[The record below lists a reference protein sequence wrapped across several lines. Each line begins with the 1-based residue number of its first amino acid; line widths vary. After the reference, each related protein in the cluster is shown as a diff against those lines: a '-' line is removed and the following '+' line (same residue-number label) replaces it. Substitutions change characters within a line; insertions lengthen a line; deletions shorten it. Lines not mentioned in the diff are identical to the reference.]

1 MFRVAGRLIIVI
13 TSNKCARDRGHGR
26 NRLFICCVWLLMTG
40 PLKLSPMQRFVSNCA
55 ELLMAQRKVLL
66 GFFLLVTLALG
77 YSATQVRLDPGF
89 NKQIPVRHAY
99 MVNFLDF
106 SRIFTGANRLLV
118 SVHWKGQGDIYN
130 PEFLQTL
137 QQVTDDVFFISGVS
151 RPSVTSLFTPNVRYI
166 EITED
171 GYVGDLVVPPQYA
184 ATAEDLQQ
192 VRSNAARSGQV
203 GRLLAN
209 DLKSA
214 MVRADL
220 QDIDP
225 KTGQP
230 VSYVQIAQ
238 RLEDIRAKYSSAD
251 IEINIVGFAKLVG
264 DVVEGL
270 NTVMGFFAIA
280 FLITG
285 ALLWVYS
292 RSLRLTLVALFV
304 ALLPVIW
311 LLGLLPLLGLGI
323 DPMSILVPFLIFSIG
338 VSHAVQMTNAWKQEV
353 LAGSD
358 SVTAAKAAFSKIFI
372 PGALALLM
380 NALGFG
386 VIMLIDI
393 PIVHELGVTAC
404 IGVMLMIITNKIMLP
419 LIIAHLRLEPRLMRA
434 QAQLLNQRHPLW
446 WRLSALATPG
456 PALWVFAI
464 SLVLLAVGAIKAR
477 ELATGDIGSG
487 APELRADSRY
497 NQDNQKIISHY
508 SIGLDVL
515 SVFLTIRDRSEACLD
530 PAVMRAVETF
540 DFKMREVPGVQSVQ
554 SVAGMSKQVIAGNNE
569 GNPRWAAIPG
579 SAQGLQQGAYAYS
592 PDSGL
597 VTDSCQ
603 KMQILVFLTDHE
615 GASVAH
621 VLGEAKRIIG
631 AIQVPGVTFHLAG
644 GNIGVMAASNEA
656 VKQAEVVMLAALFFS
671 VALFCLLT
679 FRSLR
684 AVLCILVPLAIVA
697 VLCNALMAL
706 LGIGLKVATLPV
718 MALGV
723 GVGVDY
729 GIYLYERIEH
739 EMAAGQ
745 DLREAFYRAMCQ
757 RGTAAV
763 FTAVTMS
770 LGVCT
775 WVFAPLKFQADMGVL
790 LAFMFLVNVL
800 GAIFLLP
807 ALAAWFNLG
816 KPLVNKRPSSVRAS
830 CDQPLV
836 NL

>member
-1 MFRVAGRLIIVI
+1 MADAHKV
-13 TSNKCARDRGHGR
+13 
-26 NRLFICCVWLLMTG
+26 
-40 PLKLSPMQRFVSNCA
+40 PPMQRFVNRCA
-55 ELLMAQRKVLL
+55 DRLMAQRKALL

-137 QQVTDDVFFISGVS
+137 QQVTDDVFYISGVS

-166 EITED
+166 EITEE

-184 ATAEDLQQ
+184 ATPADLQQ
-192 VRSNAARSGQV
+192 VRSNAARSGQI

-220 QDIDP
+220 QDTDP

-230 VSYVQIAQ
+230 VSYVQIA
-238 RLEDIRAKYSSAD
+238 RSLEDIRAKYSNAD

-285 ALLWVYS
+285 LLLWVYS
-292 RSLRLTLVALFV
+292 RSLRLTMVALLV

-358 SVTAAKAAFSKIFI
+358 SVSAAKAAFSMIFI

-393 PIVHELGVTAC
+393 PIVHELGITAC

-419 LIIAHLRLEPRLMRA
+419 LIIAHLQLEPRL
-434 QAQLLNQRHPLW
+434 LNARSPGSTRRHPLW

-464 SLVLLAVGAIKAR
+464 SLVLLAAGAYKAR
-477 ELATGDIGSG
+477 ELQIGDIGSG

-497 NQDNQKIISHY
+497 NQDNQKIISNY

-515 SVFLTIRDRSEACLD
+515 SVFLTIGGRSEACLD

-554 SVAGMSKQVIAGNNE
+554 SVAGMGKQVIAGNNE

>member
-1 MFRVAGRLIIVI
+1 
-13 TSNKCARDRGHGR
+13 
-26 NRLFICCVWLLMTG
+26 MTHT
-40 PLKLSPMQRFVSNCA
+40 PVLTATQRFINRCA
-55 ELLMAQRKVLL
+55 DILMAHRKSLL
-66 GFFLLVTLALG
+66 GLFVLITLALG
-77 YSATQVRLDPGF
+77 YSATQVKLDPGF

-99 MVNFLDF
+99 MLNFLDF

-118 SVHWKGQGDIYN
+118 SVHWKGEGDIYN
-130 PEFLQTL
+130 PVFLQTL

-184 ATAEDLQQ
+184 ARPQDLKQ
-192 VRSNAARSGQV
+192 VRSNAERSGQI

-220 QDIDP
+220 QDTDP

-230 VSYVQIAQ
+230 VDYVEIAQ
-238 RLEDIRAKYSSAD
+238 RLEEIRAKYGSD
-251 IEINIVGFAKLVG
+251 TLEINIVGFAKLVG

-270 NTVMGFFAIA
+270 NTVIGFFVIA
-280 FLITG
+280 FFIT
-285 ALLWVYS
+285 ALLLWVYS
-292 RSLRLTLVALFV
+292 RSLRLTLVALSV

-358 SVTAAKAAFSKIFI
+358 SVAAAKLAFSKIFI

-404 IGVMLMIITNKIMLP
+404 IGVMLMIITNKLMLP
-419 LIIAHLRLEPRLMRA
+419 LIIAHLSLEPGVLKQRA
-434 QAQLLNQRHPLW
+434 HHSDRRHPLW

-456 PALWVFAI
+456 PALWVFAL
-464 SLVLLAVGAIKAR
+464 SLLLLAFGAVKAR
-477 ELATGDIGSG
+477 QLQIGDIGAG

-497 NQDNQKIISHY
+497 NVDNQKIVSSY

-515 SVFLTIRDRSEACLD
+515 SVFLTINDRSEACLD

-540 DFKMREVPGVQSVQ
+540 DFGMRGVAGVQSVQ

-569 GNPRWAAIPG
+569 GNPRWSAIPG

-597 VTDSCQ
+597 VTDGCQ
-603 KMQILVFLTDHE
+603 QMQILVFLTDHE
-615 GASVAH
+615 GATVSH
-621 VLGEAKRIIG
+621 VLNEAKRIIAG
-631 AIQVPGVTFHLAG
+631 IDVPGVSFKLAG

-656 VKQAEVVMLAALFFS
+656 VKQAEVVMLAALFLS

-697 VLCNALMAL
+697 ILCNALMAT

-729 GIYLYERIEH
+729 GIYLYERIAH
-739 EMAAGQ
+739 EMAEGQ
-745 DLREAFYRAMCQ
+745 PLREAFYRAMCQ

-790 LAFMFLVNVL
+790 LAFMFMVNVL

-816 KPLVNKRPSSVRAS
+816 KPLVARTTPGAMAYSDTSSPGDTSSPRV
-830 CDQPLV
+830 
-836 NL
+836 

>member
-1 MFRVAGRLIIVI
+1 MA
-13 TSNKCARDRGHGR
+13 H
-26 NRLFICCVWLLMTG
+26 
-40 PLKLSPMQRFVSNCA
+40 SPTLMQRFVDRCA
-55 ELLMAQRKVLL
+55 DQLMAKRKVLL
-66 GFFLLVTLALG
+66 GVFVLITLGLG
-77 YSATQVRLDPGF
+77 YSATHVRLDPGF
-89 NKQIPVRHAY
+89 NKQIPVRHDY
-99 MVNFLDF
+99 MLNFLEF

-118 SVHWKGQGDIYN
+118 SVHWKGEGDIYT
-130 PEFLQTL
+130 PQFLETL
-137 QQVTDDVFFISGVS
+137 QHVTDDVFFISGVS

-184 ATAEDLQQ
+184 ATAQDLEQ
-192 VRSNAARSGQV
+192 VRSNAARSGQI

-220 QDIDP
+220 QDVDP

-230 VSYVQIAQ
+230 VSYVDVA
-238 RLEDIRAKYSSAD
+238 RSLEDIRAKYSSAD
-251 IEINIVGFAKLVG
+251 IDINIVGFAKLVG
-264 DVVEGL
+264 DVVDGL
-270 NTVMGFFAIA
+270 NTVIGFFAVA

-285 ALLWVYS
+285 LLLWLYS

-338 VSHAVQMTNAWKQEV
+338 VSHAVQMTNAWKQDV
-353 LAGSD
+353 QAGSD
-358 SVTAAKAAFSKIFI
+358 SVSAAKTAFSQIFI

-404 IGVMLMIITNKIMLP
+404 IGVMLMIITNKMMLP
-419 LIIAHLRLEPRLMRA
+419 LIIAHLTLEPHSLNART
-434 QAQLLNQRHPLW
+434 QLTSQRHPLW

-456 PALWVFAI
+456 PALWVFAV
-464 SLVLLAVGAIKAR
+464 SLLLLGVAATKAR
-477 ELATGDIGSG
+477 ELQIGDIGTG

-497 NQDNQKIISHY
+497 NQDNQKIISSY

-515 SVFLTIRDRSEACLD
+515 SVFLTIAERSEACLD

-540 DFKMREVPGVQSVQ
+540 DFNMRAVPGVQSVQ

-597 VTDSCQ
+597 VTDGCQ
-603 KMQILVFLTDHE
+603 QMQILVFLTDHE
-615 GASVAH
+615 GSTVAQ
-621 VLGEAKRIIG
+621 VLDAAKRIIAG
-631 AIQVPGVTFHLAG
+631 IQVPGVSFKLAG

-656 VKQAEVVMLAALFFS
+656 VKQAEVVMLAALFLS

-679 FRSLR
+679 FRSIR

-739 EMAAGQ
+739 EMAEGQ

-775 WVFAPLKFQADMGVL
+775 WVFAPLKFQADMGLL
-790 LAFMFLVNVL
+790 LAFMFMVNVL
-800 GAIFLLP
+800 GAILLLP
-807 ALAAWFNLG
+807 ALAAWFNQG
-816 KPLVNKRPSSVRAS
+816 KPLVVARAPVAVAQGRVQPRS
-830 CDQPLV
+830 CAILD
-836 NL
+836 